1 MLVKDKD
8 TENKIILKVS
18 IMKDNSKMIS
28 NMVKESKLLSKD
40 VNILSQDRILMSK
53 KIGMWEILS
62 MDTNKVM
69 EFNILNTD
77 NTKANGTK
85 ALSMVRVPSN
95 TKKVTHI
102 KVNG

>member
-28 NMVKESKLLSKD
+28 NMVKEYKLLSKD

-69 EFNILNTD
+69 EFNTLNTD
-77 NTKANGTK
+77 NTKVNGTK
-85 ALSMVRVPSN
+85 ESSMVRVSSN
-95 TKKVTHI
+95 TKKATHI